1 MTALRRVHADDAAA
15 LLEHL
20 DAVPAHDLGWSAG
33 GLVAL
38 SLAIG
43 HPHAVR
49 SLTLVEP
56 SLHGLPRV
64 SRPAG
69 WAYRRWQRYEED
81 LMAGGNGTVDRRLLR
96 AGAAA
101 LGLLAATLIALGW
114 ARADAAPGDRP
125 EVIPLPNGFQPEG
138 IATRGNSFYVGSIP
152 TGAIYRGN
160 LRTGEGSILVP
171 GQEGRS
177 AIGLYLRRGV
187 LFVAGG
193 ATGEAAAYDARS
205 GAELARFQLTT
216 QETFVNDVVAT
227 KDAAYFTDSVNPVL
241 YKVRLDGA
249 RAFGEVEEIP
259 LSGDLIYEAGFNANG
274 IDATPNG
281 KSLVVV
287 QSNTGELFEVD
298 PLTGSAAEIDLG
310 GETLTN
316 GDGILLEATGRL
328 WVVQN
333 RDNLLTAVQLDRDLG
348 SGTVLDRTTHPSFDV
363 PTTLARAG
371 SRLALVNAR
380 FGTPEPEAAEYW
392 VSQIRP

>member
-1 MTALRRVHADDAAA
+1 M
-15 LLEHL
+15 
-20 DAVPAHDLGWSAG
+20 AG
-33 GLVAL
+33 RNG
-38 SLAIG
+38 
-43 HPHAVR
+43 
-49 SLTLVEP
+49 T
-56 SLHGLPRV
+56 
-64 SRPAG
+64 AG
-69 WAYRRWQRYEED
+69 WRIHRA
-81 LMAGGNGTVDRRLLR
+81 
-96 AGAAA
+96 AGAAV
-101 LGLLAATLIALGW
+101 LGLLVAALVTLGG
-114 ARADAAPGDRP
+114 ARTDAAPGDRP

-171 GQEGRS
+171 GEEGRS
-177 AIGLYLRRGV
+177 AIGLSLRRGV

-193 ATGEAAAYDARS
+193 ATGEAAAYDART
-205 GAELARFQLTT
+205 GAELARFELTT

-227 KDAAYFTDSVNPVL
+227 HDAAYFTDSVNPVL
-241 YKVRLDGA
+241 YKVPLDGA
-249 RAFGEVEEIP
+249 RAFGDVEVIP
-259 LSGDLIYEAGFNANG
+259 LTGDLVYEQGFNANG

-281 KSLVVV
+281 KSLVLV

-298 PLTGSAAEIDLG
+298 PVTGGTSEIDLG

-316 GDGILLEATGRL
+316 GDGILLEANRRL

-333 RDNLLTAVQLDRDLG
+333 RDNLLTSVQLDRDLR
-348 SGTVLDRTTHPSFDV
+348 SGTIVDRATHPSFDV

-380 FGTPEPEAAEYW
+380 FGIPGPEAAEYW